1 MVLGKIDTA
10 NIADGKAKHPKSQ
23 IKATKEIK
31 EKPLQ
36 INTPLIWTRPSSPL
50 SSSPIQVTPQQAGAE
65 TLIFLQ
71 TTF

>member
-36 INTPLIWTRPSSPL
+36 INTPLI
-50 SSSPIQVTPQQAGAE
+50 
-65 TLIFLQ
+65 
-71 TTF
+71 